1 MQNNFNDTISIRLIG
16 VGCHVVKCIIE
27 ESLWNTI
34 CACAKKL
41 KLPMDQVF
49 FDSEFYSLLDN
60 PSLVTWQNFNNF
72 QDISGLLE
80 NHRSQIEIRLNKK
93 PRNKILF
100 NELNN
105 IGLLFPLYKIES
117 IAIDMNTENRSVT
130 IIEQDI
136 GTTAFYKFNCQ
147 KFDIDNLRFRIAARR
162 SAGIQ
167 ARRVDVKLALAI

>member
-1 MQNNFNDTISIRLIG
+1 
-16 VGCHVVKCIIE
+16 
-27 ESLWNTI
+27 
-34 CACAKKL
+34 
-41 KLPMDQVF
+41 MDQVF

-147 KFDIDNLRFRIAARR
+147 KFDIDNLRFRIATVKTNDRTYPIL
-162 SAGIQ
+162 SGIFYNEMIIKPYKSDTLVTSIH
-167 ARRVDVKLALAI
+167 AVIN